1 MQPNFCPICRCD
13 TFPGGI
19 AACGEKAEP
28 LQALQARSCCCSTT
42 SRGCFPEGIAASGTQ
57 RSPWGVPISV
67 SSLRRGP
74 CSSWDGSRSV
84 PCVAPESVPRG
95 ISRSSPPHRDTA
107 ARKEG
112 RRGLSLSRQ
121 PEVSLVFPLG
131 ADPGAG
137 SCRAVNN
144 GDGSS
149 GKPNMGIVP
158 LGSCFSPLGRGVA
171 AARSVGMLAVGMGQG
186 LGSLQG
192 SKPKIETFFSAG
204 LPALLGKESKDV
216 TL

>member
-1 MQPNFCPICRCD
+1 MWGEGRASPSPPRPLPGPQLLLLHDIQRM
-13 TFPGGI
+13 FPGGNRSLWDT
-19 AACGEKAEP
+19 GESLGCPQLSVLTREGTL
-28 LQALQARSCCCSTT
+28 LQLGWQQER
-42 SRGCFPEGIAASGTQ
+42 
-57 RSPWGVPISV
+57 
-67 SSLRRGP
+67 SLR
-74 CSSWDGSRSV
+74 GSGIRTPRDIAFLAS
-84 PCVAPESVPRG
+84 APGHGCE
-95 ISRSSPPHRDTA
+95 
-107 ARKEG
+107 EG
-112 RRGLSLSRQ
+112 RRGLSLSQQ

-216 TL
+216 TI